1 MKMLCEYFRMYHYI
15 SLGKAGKIHRY
26 HWKSGGKTVEKH
38 TGAFSDGM
46 WLCKIEAQ
54 GRIGPL
60 RRRMQGRASL
70 VRVCERFFRRGLL
83 SIRSGA
89 WIRAPTRRC
98 VGGGLAAL
106 RLLLPNPDC
115 LVGTPPHPSSGFR
128 ETPDATFPPLG
139 GKALSDP
146 RLLLPNACCLLPN
159 LPVSYCLL
167 PVAYCLI
174 SPSPIAY
181 CLLPAAYKP

>member
-70 VRVCERFFRRGLL
+70 VRVCEANNCPQGNHAAC
-83 SIRSGA
+83 RSGFA
-89 WIRAPTRRC
+89 SGKLHSFRMPDKQCLSLRQRMTVFGFFGGVCCRSVRARGYAPLQ
-98 VGGGLAAL
+98 GAASAG
-106 RLLLPNPDC
+106 
-115 LVGTPPHPSSGFR
+115 VWPPYGSCCRIPI
-128 ETPDATFPPLG
+128 
-139 GKALSDP
+139 ALSERP
-146 RLLLPNACCLLPN
+146 LIRHPASVRRRMP
-159 LPVSYCLL
+159 PSPYCLL
-167 PVAYCLI
+167 P
-174 SPSPIAY
+174 IA
-181 CLLPAAYKP
+181 